1 MKYSTKLKIVKIIEN
16 MSVFYHNDDPLLHQT
31 MFQASIMNQGG
42 NNNLSDA
49 YAQMYKQQ
57 LMMEMQQQQ
66 QQPLVRDWVGD
77 LDKAMKGLDSTTMEL
92 LNNDV
97 EFSALSIQLQTLV
110 QKELM
115 DLVKIKINSN
125 DGAVDNIK
133 KQMDIMKNTT
143 QKVKDEEK
151 QNYNDLNDYLKNY
164 SHLTFNE
171 YKRLKS
177 GYVNDNDSVKVNE
190 EPQIVTP
197 SKNKKR
203 QKKDVNYEN
212 ED

>member
-1 MKYSTKLKIVKIIEN
+1 MKYSTKLKNIKINKI

-31 MFQASIMNQGG
+31 LFQASMMNQQG
-42 NNNLSDA
+42 NPNNLSDA

-66 QQPLVRDWVGD
+66 QPMVKDWVSD
-77 LDKAMKGLDSTTMEL
+77 LDKAMKDLDSTTIEL
-92 LNNDV
+92 LNGDA
-97 EFSALSIQLQTLV
+97 EFSSLNMQLQSLV

-115 DLVKIKINSN
+115 NLVKIKINSN
-125 DGAVDNIK
+125 NGAVENIK
-133 KQMDIMKNTT
+133 RQMDIMKNTT

-171 YKRLKS
+171 YKKLKS
-177 GYVNDNDSVKVNE
+177 GYVNEVRTE
-190 EPQIVTP
+190 EKETEVVTT
-197 SKNKKR
+197 STNNNKR
-203 QKKDVNYEN
+203 TKKAE
-212 ED
+212 

>member
-1 MKYSTKLKIVKIIEN
+1 

-31 MFQASIMNQGG
+31 MFQSSVMNQQ
-42 NNNLSDA
+42 NASNNLSDA

-66 QQPLVRDWVGD
+66 QQPFVRDWVGD
-77 LDKAMKGLDSTTMEL
+77 LDKAMKELDSTTIEI
-92 LNNDV
+92 LNNNV
-97 EFSALSIQLQTLV
+97 EFSNLNIELQTLV

-125 DGAVDNIK
+125 NGAVDNIK

-151 QNYNDLNDYLKNY
+151 QNLNDLNDYMKNY

-171 YKRLKS
+171 YRKLKN
-177 GYVNDNDSVKVNE
+177 GYVNEERTESVSINE
-190 EPQIVTP
+190 EPQIVTTNN
-197 SKNKKR
+197 KNKK
-203 QKKDVNYEN
+203 K
-212 ED
+212 